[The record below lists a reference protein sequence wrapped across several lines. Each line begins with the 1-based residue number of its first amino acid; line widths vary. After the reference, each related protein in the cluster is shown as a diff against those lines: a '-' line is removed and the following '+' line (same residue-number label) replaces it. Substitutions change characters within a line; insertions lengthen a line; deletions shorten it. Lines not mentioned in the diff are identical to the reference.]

1 MVDKSQPE
9 IRVGWSVYIVE
20 CADGSYY
27 TGVSTDVQ
35 RRVHEHNHSARAAK
49 YTRVRRPVKL
59 IWWEDHVDRAS
70 ACRREWAIK
79 QMSRTQKQA
88 LLSLQAHAL
97 NGFS

>member
-1 MVDKSQPE
+1 MDKSQPE
-9 IRVGWSVYIVE
+9 MRVGWCVYMVE

-27 TGVSTDVQ
+27 TGVANDVH

-59 IWWEDHVDRAS
+59 VWWEAHENRAS

-79 QMSRTQKQA
+79 QFSRAKKQA
-88 LLSLQAHAL
+88 LLNVHELT
-97 NGFS
+97 